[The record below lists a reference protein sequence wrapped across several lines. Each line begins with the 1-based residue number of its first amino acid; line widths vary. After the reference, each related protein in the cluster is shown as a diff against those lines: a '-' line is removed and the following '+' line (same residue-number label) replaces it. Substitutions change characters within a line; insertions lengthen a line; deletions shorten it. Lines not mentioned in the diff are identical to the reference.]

1 MTMNTTAPHPRPS
14 KGTTMRNRPLVQ
26 LAATVVGATFVLVAL
41 LGFVPGITTNYNELS
56 FAGNESEAKLLGL
69 FQVSVLHN
77 IVHGLFGLIGLALA
91 RSVAGARAFLI
102 GGGVV
107 YLVLTVYGSVI
118 DLDSNVNFVP
128 VNVADNVLH
137 LVLGVAM
144 IGLGVVLGKQ
154 AARSTTAAR

>member
-1 MTMNTTAPHPRPS
+1 
-14 KGTTMRNRPLVQ
+14 MRNRPLVQ
-26 LAATVVGATFVLVAL
+26 LAAIAVAATFLLVAV
-41 LGFVPGITTNYNELS
+41 LGFVPGITTNYSELS
-56 FAGNESEAKLLGL
+56 FAGHESEAKLLGL

-77 IVHGLFGLIGLALA
+77 LVHGLFGLIGLALA
-91 RSVAGARAFLI
+91 KSVAGARTFLI

-107 YLVLTVYGSVI
+107 YLVLTAYGSVI

-128 VNVADNVLH
+128 VNVADNLLH

-154 AARSTTAAR
+154 AAHTRTANAR